1 MPADSATSYHGLYIN
16 LDRSA
21 TRRSAMDAQLA
32 ALDLSD
38 RYSRFAAVDGSLV
51 PASRCVLRH
60 GELGAFFSHFR
71 ALEAARSMRG
81 AAIHIM
87 EDDALLSEHVRPVIE
102 DAIAA
107 GLFQRFD
114 ILFTDILAPP
124 HLGMLKGLK
133 SAFDR
138 VDMAAKRPLRL
149 SDLQAVDLAGQNFS
163 CLTSHV
169 VGTNS
174 IPRMLALY
182 AAEAET
188 GPSKPVDLFVRDCVL
203 SGKLRAAFLF
213 PFVTSFRLE
222 EIAGSTIGGSA
233 STPNPSVPNPSVIV
247 LAVLRY
253 LFFVNRDLAKA
264 KAFLDAATKENRRPA
279 NPHHDM
285 IVQALEFVLCADFQ
299 EF

>member
-1 MPADSATSYHGLYIN
+1 MSADSAIPYHGVYIN
-16 LDRSA
+16 LDRSPA
-21 TRRSAMDAQLA
+21 RRAGMDEQLA
-32 ALDLSD
+32 ALGLKH
-38 RYSRFAAVDGSLV
+38 RYSRFGAVDGSTL
-51 PASRCVLRH
+51 PPSRSEFRP
-60 GELGAFFSHFR
+60 GELGAFFSHMR
-71 ALEAARSMRG
+71 ALEAARSSRS

-102 DAIAA
+102 DSIAA

-124 HLGMLKGLK
+124 HLGMLKALK

-138 VDMAAKRPLRL
+138 VEMSAKRVLRL
-149 SDLQAVDLAGQNFS
+149 SDLQVIDLAGQNFS
-163 CLTSHV
+163 CLTSYV

-174 IPRMLALY
+174 INRMLALY
-182 AAEAET
+182 GEET
-188 GPSKPVDLFVRDCVL
+188 KSGPSKPVDLFVRDCVL

-213 PFVTSFRLE
+213 PFVTSFRLG
-222 EIAGSTIGGSA
+222 EIAGSTIVG
-233 STPNPSVPNPSVIV
+233 STPAANPSVIV

-253 LFFVNRDLAKA
+253 LFFVNRDVAKA
-264 KAFLDAATKENRRPA
+264 KAFLDAATEENRRPT

-285 IVQALEFVLCADFQ
+285 IVQALEFIMSADFQ

>member
-1 MPADSATSYHGLYIN
+1 MRLDSATSYHGVYVN
-16 LDRSA
+16 LDRS
-21 TRRSAMDAQLA
+21 TSRRAAMDEQLA
-32 ALDLSD
+32 SFGLQH
-38 RYSRFAAVDGSLV
+38 RYSRFAAIDGGTL
-51 PASRCVLRH
+51 PAPRSQLRT
-60 GELGAFFSHFR
+60 GELGAFFSHMR
-71 ALEAARSMRG
+71 ALEGARSSRD

-102 DAIAA
+102 DAIVT

-124 HLGMLKGLK
+124 HLGMLRALK

-138 VDMAAKRPLRL
+138 IDMSAKRALHL
-149 SDLQAVDLAGQNFS
+149 SDMQVIDLAGQDFS
-163 CLTSHV
+163 CLTSYV
-169 VGTNS
+169 VGAKS
-174 IPRMLALY
+174 ITRMLALY
-182 AAEAET
+182 AAEVQS

-213 PFVTSFRLE
+213 PFITSFRLE
-222 EIAGSTIGGSA
+222 EIAGSTVGGSA
-233 STPNPSVPNPSVIV
+233 PAANPSVIV

-264 KAFLDAATKENRRPA
+264 KAFLDAATKENRRSTD
-279 NPHHDM
+279 PHHDM
-285 IVQALEFVLCADFQ
+285 IVQALEFILSADFQ